1 MSKNEKVCLV
11 TGANSGIG
19 RETTL
24 GLARLGGTIV
34 MLARNLERGEVAK
47 DYVIRES
54 GNSDIDLMI
63 CDLSVRNEIERFSSE
78 FTQNYP
84 RLDVLVNN
92 AGAVFSRRQLTQ
104 DGFENTL
111 AVNYLAPFLLTN
123 RLLPLLRKSAPS
135 RVVNLTSGLHSRGRI
150 DLDDLQS
157 EKHYKSMDVYQNSKL
172 MVLLFTYKLARELE
186 GTGVTVNAVSPGFVA
201 TNLGRNSG
209 SRMSKVMFGMMR
221 PFQLSPTEGARTS
234 IYVASSPEIEDM
246 TGKHFAKSQQKESA
260 AISHDKALQD
270 ALWKKTRETLNL

>member
-1 MSKNEKVCLV
+1 MSKNEEVCLV

-34 MLARNLERGEVAK
+34 MLARNLERGEEAK
-47 DYVIRES
+47 DYVVRES
-54 GNSDIDLMI
+54 GNSHIDLMI
-63 CDLSVRNEIERFSSE
+63 CDLSVRNEIEHFSSE

-135 RVVNLTSGLHSRGRI
+135 RVVNLTSGLHSRGRV

-172 MVLLFTYKLARELE
+172 MVLLFTYRLARELE

-209 SRMSKVMFGMMR
+209 SRTSRLMFGIMR
-221 PFQLSPTEGARTS
+221 PFQLSPMKGAETS
-234 IYVASSPEIEDM
+234 IYVASSPEVEGV

-270 ALWKKTRETLNL
+270 ALWTKTVYMLNL